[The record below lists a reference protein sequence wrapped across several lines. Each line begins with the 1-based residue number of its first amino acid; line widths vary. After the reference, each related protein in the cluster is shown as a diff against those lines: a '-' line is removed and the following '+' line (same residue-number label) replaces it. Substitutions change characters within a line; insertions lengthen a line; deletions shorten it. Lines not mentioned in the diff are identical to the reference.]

1 MDITPEVNGSRPIL
15 AGLPNWVP
23 DAALNYLAHTEAG
36 LPIRELARKSGCHA
50 STVLRQIR
58 RFETRRDD
66 PLIDAVLRKLG
77 EGVVRGLSSAGKAQR
92 KDPGTMQVAQR
103 DQTSASAHLTR
114 DAHRI
119 LRRLCETGAV
129 LAVAVDMEKAVVVRD
144 GAGGSSTRTA
154 VVDRQVAEAMALQDW
169 ISAEQSGRI
178 TRYKITATGRT
189 ALADMMGQED
199 STEVPGMAEAPAQF
213 ADQHRVWGERTIRDA
228 DTGQTRKVRYNLAES
243 PLTALARRRDKD
255 GSRFL
260 SDDLVTAGERLRE
273 DFELAQMGPR
283 VAQNW
288 DRFLTG
294 GARGSFAMDS
304 GVCNGPEGARNR
316 VAAALTN
323 LGPGLSDVV
332 LRCCCYLEG
341 LETAEKR
348 LGWSARSGKIVLRI
362 ALMRLKQH
370 YDETTGPGG
379 GLIG

>member
-1 MDITPEVNGSRPIL
+1 MRNSDALCATDLN
-15 AGLPNWVP
+15 LPTWVP
-23 DAALNYLAHTEAG
+23 DAAVHYLAHTEAG

-66 PLIDAVLRKLG
+66 PLVDGVLRKLG
-77 EGVVRGLSSAGKAQR
+77 ASLGRARSSAELQPIKDDPDMQYALAQ
-92 KDPGTMQVAQR
+92 DHGPDSTMMTQDSV
-103 DQTSASAHLTR
+103 
-114 DAHRI
+114 RI

-129 LAVAVDMEKAVVVRD
+129 LAVAVDMEKAVVIRD
-144 GAGGSSTRTA
+144 GATGSSTRTA
-154 VVDRQVAEAMALQDW
+154 VCDRKVAEAMALQDW
-169 ISAEQSGRI
+169 ISTERSGRI
-178 TRYKITATGRT
+178 TRYRITPAGRS
-189 ALADMMGQED
+189 ALESMMGQVE
-199 STEVPGMAEAPAQF
+199 EPQPGLAEAATPF
-213 ADQHRVWGERTIRDA
+213 ADQHRQWGERTVRDTE
-228 DTGQTRKVRYNLAES
+228 TGQPRKVRYNLAES

-255 GSRFL
+255 GQPFL

-294 GARGSFAMDS
+294 GGRGGFAMDS
-304 GVCNGPEGARNR
+304 GVGNGPDGARRR
-316 VAAALTN
+316 VAGALRD

-341 LETAEKR
+341 LESAEKK

-379 GLIG
+379 GMIG